1 MAGRISVMV
10 LLGVPCLLRSTQGAP
25 LPQSVPV
32 GMVPGGIMSGGPE
45 PAPPGDPF
53 ALYHHEL
60 LQDFKPWMCGIDH
73 IQYTTCVKWIPDHG
87 FYENGTYWAKCP
99 ICEEYTCP
107 PAHCA
112 LDGNC
117 KTYEDRY
124 FVNRYNPDQM
134 CLDCP
139 ECVEWHVAPAPIS
152 DPWNPDYGDYRNPWG
167 DDPMMGPRRPFAGD
181 YNYDY
186 FGIDPM
192 PAGPEPASPEKRS
205 PDPVGQISEG
215 LQSNEDLKND
225 PQGQDAG
232 RNSFPAEKEHSAE
245 DAAPIDSAEKGRTFT
260 NGPSSHDT
268 SFPPDIDASD
278 DTSSPPEIDTS
289 SPANVEPSLDTSSPV
304 NVDLFHDGAS
314 TEDGDTSN
322 VTPPISDDI
331 SSDVASHAP
340 GKVSSSEED
349 DTSSSA
355 DSSSSLDV
363 TSTADSSS
371 SHNSPSTE
379 NSSEIL
385 SLDIP
390 DSEQEVTLVASPLPA
405 DQSSEVDLADQLQ
418 VDHSLEVGHSPE
430 KIDISSQLDHSSEE
444 SVATPQVHLSQEQ
457 VVMPHQANNSSR
469 EVTVTHPVEHSSEE
483 VILSDQADHSAED
496 VAIVDQVD
504 HSQEVA
510 TDDHAQVDHSQEEVA
525 VADSDY
531 QSLIGPETTQ
541 GYDTPL
547 INVHSQDSQEVLPS
561 SKDSLYT
568 EADNTQRQDPPKTT
582 SNPEFDIDPGFIP
595 FIKDTIGRDQIHI
608 DLDGSS
614 ESDKSKGHHSS
625 QGEDRVPLPR

>member
-1 MAGRISVMV
+1 M
-10 LLGVPCLLRSTQGAP
+10 P
-25 LPQSVPV
+25 
-32 GMVPGGIMSGGPE
+32 GGPE
-45 PAPPGDPF
+45 PAHPGDPF

-60 LQDFKPWMCGIDH
+60 LKDFKPWTCGIDH

-87 FYENGTYWAKCP
+87 FYDNGTYWAKCP

-124 FVNRYNPDQM
+124 FPNRYNPDQM

-139 ECVEWHVAPAPIS
+139 ECVEWHVAPAPIL

-205 PDPVGQISEG
+205 PDPIGQIPEG

-225 PQGQDAG
+225 PQEQDTG
-232 RNSFPAEKEHSAE
+232 RNAFPAEKEHSAE
-245 DAAPIDSAEKGRTFT
+245 DAAPIDSTEKGRTST

-268 SFPPDIDASD
+268 S
-278 DTSSPPEIDTS
+278 SPANVDPSLDTS
-289 SPANVEPSLDTSSPV
+289 SPANV
-304 NVDLFHDGAS
+304 DLLHDGAS

-322 VTPPISDDI
+322 VTPPPIDDI
-331 SSDVASHAP
+331 SSDVSSQAS
-340 GKVSSSEED
+340 GKVSSSEQD
-349 DTSSSA
+349 DTPIDGSSSA
-355 DSSSSLDV
+355 DGSSSLDV
-363 TSTADSSS
+363 TSTAAGSS
-371 SHNSPSTE
+371 SHNSPAAA

-390 DSEQEVTLVASPLPA
+390 DSEQEVTLVASPLPTG
-405 DQSSEVDLADQLQ
+405 QSSEVDLADKLQ
-418 VDHSLEVGHSPE
+418 VDHSPEVDNSPE
-430 KIDISSQLDHSSEE
+430 KITISSQLGHSSEE
-444 SVATPQVHLSQEQ
+444 TVATLQVHLSQEE
-457 VVMPHQANNSSR
+457 VVMPDQAKNSSR
-469 EVTVTHPVEHSSEE
+469 KAAVTNPVEHSSEE
-483 VILSDQADHSAED
+483 VILSDQADHSAD
-496 VAIVDQVD
+496 VAIADQADESQEVATNDHIQVD
-504 HSQEVA
+504 HSQEELIIS
-510 TDDHAQVDHSQEEVA
+510 DPVDHSQEEVA
-525 VADSDY
+525 VADSDD
-531 QSLIGPETTQ
+531 QSLDGLETTQ
-541 GYDTPL
+541 GYDTTL
-547 INVHSQDSQEVLPS
+547 VNVHRQDSQEVLPS
-561 SKDSLYT
+561 SKSSLHT

-582 SNPEFDIDPGFIP
+582 SNPESNIDPGFIP

-625 QGEDRVPLPR
+625 QGEDIVPLPR